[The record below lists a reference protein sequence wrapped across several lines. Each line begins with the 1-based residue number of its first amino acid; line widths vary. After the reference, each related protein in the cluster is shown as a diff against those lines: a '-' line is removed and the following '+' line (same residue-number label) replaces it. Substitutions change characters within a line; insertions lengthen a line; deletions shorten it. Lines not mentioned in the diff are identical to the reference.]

1 MRRYLEVLCKSV
13 GLVLFVSFSSL
24 SFGQSSNGNSESK
37 VKKWRYNQFDFGL
50 GIATDH
56 FYRMSLN
63 NLLATAENPDELRRD
78 LSGMKEEINT
88 SAAGLGFYFN
98 RSFNPWSAK
107 TNSYLNN
114 QELRF
119 GIGMHTP
126 KESMISYKNKE
137 LDTSIVYCNLHSEF
151 TFELAYIWSGRWGA
165 KQKWLWYIGGGT
177 NASVSFSNEMLLIEG
192 KYFEPGAHPS
202 TQESFE
208 ENTQR
213 FIAKPVVY
221 NRIFVPYGLHR
232 MVGDHWTI
240 GLDLKRG
247 FGYQSI
253 LGGATNF
260 VNKTNTFVIGAKY
273 RPGKF

>member
-1 MRRYLEVLCKSV
+1 MLPVYS
-13 GLVLFVSFSSL
+13 
-24 SFGQSSNGNSESK
+24 QSSDNAQTDR
-37 VKKWRYNQFDFGL
+37 VKKWRYNQFDVGI

-63 NLLATAENPDELRRD
+63 NLLATAENPDALRRD
-78 LSGMKEEINT
+78 LSGMTEEINT
-88 SAAGLGFYFN
+88 SSTGLGLYVN
-98 RSFNPWSAK
+98 RSYSPWNSK

-119 GIGMHTP
+119 GIGMHSP

-137 LDTSIVYCNLHSEF
+137 LDTSIVYCNLHNEF
-151 TFELAYIWSGRWGA
+151 TFELAYMWNGRWGA
-165 KQKWLWYIGGGT
+165 NKKWFWYIGAGT

-192 KYFEPGAHPS
+192 RYFAPGEHPS

-208 ENTQR
+208 EKTQR

-221 NRIFVPYGLHR
+221 NRVFVPYGLHR
-232 MVGDHWTI
+232 IVGEHWTV
-240 GLDLKRG
+240 GVDLKRG
-247 FGYQSI
+247 FGYQAI
-253 LGGATNF
+253 LGGSTNF
-260 VNKTNTFVIGAKY
+260 VNKTNTFVLGAKY